1 MKKIL
6 MLGTGGTIAC
16 VPSADGLVPQ
26 LDGAALLR
34 LVPQLDGLCRI
45 DCKQIMNLDS
55 SNLEPRHWQQMAQAV
70 AQDYDAYDG
79 IVITHGTDTMAYSA
93 AALSQ
98 MLQNCRKPVIFTG
111 AQLPMQA
118 VGSDAPANVLLA
130 FTAACSD
137 VQGVCLAFGRQ
148 LIHGSCAKKLYT
160 QSFDGFGSINR
171 QPLAIFANGVLLW
184 QTQQRRGGGWGSGE
198 FSINTKLET
207 KVAVIKILPSTT
219 PDILDFYL
227 NQGYKGLI
235 IEGFGA
241 GGVPN
246 GGNNWLPQLQK
257 ALQAGVKII
266 CASQCLYDGVHLD
279 TYPIGVLA
287 QRLGAQSAG
296 AATIEAAA
304 VKLMWELGQE

>member
-6 MLGTGGTIAC
+6 LLGTGGTIAC
-16 VPSADGLVPQ
+16 VPSAYGLVPQ
-26 LDGAALLR
+26 LDGAALLQ

-55 SNLEPRHWQQMAQAV
+55 SNLEPRHWQQMAEAV
-70 AQDYDAYDG
+70 AHNYDAYDG

-118 VGSDAPANVLLA
+118 AGSDAHANVLHA

-137 VQGVCLAFGRQ
+137 VQGVCLAFGRL

-160 QSFDGFGSINR
+160 QSFDGFGSVNR
-171 QPLAIFANGVLLW
+171 QPLAIFANDVLLW
-184 QTQQRRGGGWGSGE
+184 QTQQRRGGGWGSGA
-198 FSINTKLET
+198 FSVNTKLET
-207 KVAVIKILPSTT
+207 KVAVVKILPGTT

-227 NQGYKGLI
+227 QQGYKGLI

-246 GGNNWLPQLQK
+246 GSNNWLPQLQK

-266 CASQCLYDGVHLD
+266 CATQCLYDGVHLD

-296 AATIEAAA
+296 YATIEAAA

>member
-1 MKKIL
+1 MKNIL

-26 LDGAALLR
+26 LDGDALLQ

-45 DCKQIMNLDS
+45 DCRQIMNLDS
-55 SNLEPRHWQQMAQAV
+55 SNLEPRHWQQMAKAV
-70 AQDYDAYDG
+70 AQNYDAYDG

-98 MLQNCRKPVIFTG
+98 MLQNCRKPIIFTG

-118 VGSDAPANVLLA
+118 PGSDAPANILHA

-137 VQGVCLAFGRQ
+137 AQGVCLAFGRQ
-148 LIHGSCAKKLYT
+148 LIHGSCARKLYT
-160 QSFDGFGSINR
+160 RSFDGFGSINR
-171 QPLAIFANGVLLW
+171 QPLAIFASGVLLW
-184 QTQQRRGGGWGSGE
+184 QTGEHHGGGWGSGV
-198 FSINTKLET
+198 FSVNAKLET
-207 KVAVIKILPSTT
+207 KVAVVKILPGTT

-227 NQGYKGLI
+227 QQGYKGLI

-246 GGNNWLPQLQK
+246 GANNWLPQLQK

-266 CASQCLYDGVHLD
+266 CATQCLYDGVHLD
-279 TYPIGVLA
+279 AYPIGVLA
-287 QRLGAQSAG
+287 QRLGAQSAD

-304 VKLMWELGQE
+304 VKLMWELGQA